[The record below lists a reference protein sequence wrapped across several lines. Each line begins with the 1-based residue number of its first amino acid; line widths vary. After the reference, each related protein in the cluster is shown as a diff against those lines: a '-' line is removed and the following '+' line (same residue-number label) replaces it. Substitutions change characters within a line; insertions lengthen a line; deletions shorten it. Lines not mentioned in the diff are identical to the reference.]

1 MIEDLWLVLP
11 LRAVMFQ
18 SLLLLIS
25 IAIES
30 VVLQRLLNISRKTA
44 TEYSAI
50 LNLLSTFVGWLC
62 FFIIQSIPLFF
73 LQRQLI
79 RYIFFD
85 RFVAPNTFADFQNG
99 FYFLLTRLSIILLA
113 LTVELIGLDFLLN
126 FIAEQYQE
134 IKHLISIKETEA
146 TENKK
151 SRFQKYRESNLN
163 KIKFKAIFWANFSSN
178 IFISALILTVT

>member
-30 VVLQRLLNISRKTA
+30 VVLQRILNISRKTA

-50 LNLLSTFVGWLC
+50 LNLLSTFVSWLC
-62 FFIIQSIPLFF
+62 FFIIQSIPLKF

-79 RYIFFD
+79 RYVFYAL
-85 RFVAPNTFADFQNG
+85 FVSLDLFSDFQNG
-99 FYFLLTRLSIILLA
+99 FYFLLTRICIILVA
-113 LTVELIGLDFLLN
+113 LIVELIGLDFLLN
-126 FIAEQYQE
+126 FIAAQEQE
-134 IKHLISIKETEA
+134 IQHLISSKETEA

-151 SRFQKYRESNLN
+151 SRFQKYRESQLN
-163 KIKFKAIFWANFSSN
+163 KIKFKATFWSNFSSN
-178 IFISALILTVT
+178 IFISALILAVT